1 MAEKAKVE
9 TNEAGTDE
17 SKVVASAETLEK
29 TESDLL
35 EEAKQAE
42 AEFEKE
48 VKKGKVLL
56 RHSVK
61 NGIVCIG
68 EQVYKAKNYIVAV
81 LPEHVE
87 ALVSHGLK
95 LDN

>member
-1 MAEKAKVE
+1 MAEKTKVE
-9 TNEAGTDE
+9 TNKAVTDE

-29 TESDLL
+29 TELDLA
-35 EEAKQAE
+35 EEAEQAE

-48 VKKGKVLL
+48 VKEGMVLL